1 MEAWSLQTDWQ
12 LFLDGG
18 AISIAV
24 DIADGTERDAVRVLI
39 GMDARAL
46 SWIEYLML
54 SGTGVWSI

>member
-12 LFLDGG
+12 LFFDGG

-24 DIADGTERDAVRVLI
+24 DIADGTERDAVRVLV

-54 SGTGVWSI
+54 